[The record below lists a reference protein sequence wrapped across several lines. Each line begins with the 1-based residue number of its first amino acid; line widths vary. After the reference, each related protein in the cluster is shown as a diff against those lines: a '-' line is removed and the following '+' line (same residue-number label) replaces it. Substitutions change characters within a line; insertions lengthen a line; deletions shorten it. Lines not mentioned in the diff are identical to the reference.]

1 MSKSKRAITVL
12 VAIAA
17 VSAAILTPASDAA
30 ARRPGNI
37 VQTAAAAGQFKT
49 LIKLT
54 RIAGLAGALEGKGP
68 FTVFAPTD
76 AAFAKLPRA
85 TVASLEHHPA
95 KLRAVLL
102 YHVLKGRIT
111 AAQLVKRHSVKTL
124 NGQSLKVRVKSG
136 VVTVG
141 GVRVIKTNI
150 AASNGVIHVINGV
163 LIPR

>member
-1 MSKSKRAITVL
+1 
-12 VAIAA
+12 VAGAA
-17 VSAAILTPASDAA
+17 T
-30 ARRPGNI
+30 RREGNI

-49 LIKLT
+49 LLKLAKHADLASVLERT
-54 RIAGLAGALEGKGP
+54 RL

-76 AAFAKLPRA
+76 ATFA
-85 TVASLEHHPA
+85 TVPQMTVAALGHNRA

-102 YHVLKGRIT
+102 YHVLEGRIT
-111 AAQLVKRHSVKTL
+111 AAKLVKLHSVKTL
-124 NGQSLKVRVKSG
+124 DGHSLPVRVRHG

-150 AASNGVIHVINGV
+150 AASNGVIHVIDGV

>member
-1 MSKSKRAITVL
+1 MSAIKRYIAFA
-12 VAIAA
+12 AIAA
-17 VSAAILTPASDAA
+17 VSVAA
-30 ARRPGNI
+30 AAPVAGAASHREGNI

-49 LIKLT
+49 LLKLAKQ
-54 RIAGLAGALEGKGP
+54 AGLAGTLEGKGP

-76 AAFAKLPRA
+76 AAFAKVPKA
-85 TVASLEHHPA
+85 TLAALAHNRA

-102 YHVLKGRIT
+102 YHVLQGRIT

-124 NGQSLKVRVKSG
+124 NGQSLTVRVRHG

-150 AASNGVIHVINGV
+150 AASNGVIHVIDGV

>member
-17 VSAAILTPASDAA
+17 VSAAILAPASDAA

>member
-1 MSKSKRAITVL
+1 MTRS
-12 VAIAA
+12 
-17 VSAAILTPASDAA
+17 
-30 ARRPGNI
+30 GNI

-49 LIKLT
+49 LSKLAQL
-54 RIAGLAGALEGKGP
+54 AGLAGVLKGTGP
-68 FTVFAPTD
+68 YTVFAPTD
-76 AAFAKLPRA
+76 AAFARLPKA
-85 TVASLEHHPA
+85 TVASLEHNRA

-124 NGQSLKVRVKSG
+124 NGQWLAVRVKHG

-150 AASNGVIHVINGV
+150 AASNGVIHVIDGV

>member
-1 MSKSKRAITVL
+1 MSLIKRYIAL
-12 VAIAA
+12 AAIATVSVAA
-17 VSAAILTPASDAA
+17 VAPVAGAGTHREA
-30 ARRPGNI
+30 NI

-49 LIKLT
+49 LLKLAT
-54 RIAGLAGALEGKGP
+54 QAGLAGTLEGKGP

-76 AAFAKLPRA
+76 AAFAKVPKA
-85 TVASLEHHPA
+85 TLAALAHNRA

-102 YHVLKGRIT
+102 YHVLEGRIT

-124 NGQSLKVRVKSG
+124 NGQSLTVRVRHG
-136 VVTVG
+136 LVTVG
-141 GVRVIKTNI
+141 GVRVIKANI